1 MTEEDLF
8 KKFEEISS
16 AAEAIFKRLSET
28 NKTATED
35 QIALVKKF
43 TEAVESYT
51 NKYPQLGQH
60 LGKFQED
67 LKKFSDANNINIS
80 GLGDTFKAL
89 TNRID
94 ELNVDKKIRELLDKL
109 DEGTSTWKEKI
120 KSIPESLVRDFGD
133 LFNSI
138 VNITYQINKFGTSI
152 EALTRTGAG
161 IELATP
167 PEHLPYADVAKYGE
181 WMLEIAKKAPL
192 LLEGVSAS
200 GKEAEKS
207 LVHSREAL
215 AYYTL
220 SGDEAN
226 KTIVQIASGLTNL
239 RGTSTAFYENF
250 NDTLGKQ
257 MALYSEVS
265 KLSREYNLNQ
275 LEMISTLT
283 GAATKF
289 KDVSQSNRELEY
301 TMAITDMVAGQFN
314 LTATQTQDLFK
325 KLSEGLSNISMTS
338 YGALTYLA
346 TGALPTTGVAQ
357 TGGEIAK
364 EFVVAFQ
371 RILPQLPT
379 GGAYGEYISQVAVQ
393 QLAGTFGVNLTAQ
406 QAVEF
411 EKALRRG
418 AVDEISQRINDLK
431 KSGIDEL
438 ITHTKEGVGVLKA
451 QIEPLKQIANT
462 MQTIVAPALGEVIAA
477 LPYLAGAQ
485 LLSALFPAGRT
496 VSLIKG
502 VLAAGTAIG
511 GYELGRIKAEEASKL
526 GG

>member
-1 MTEEDLF
+1 MKEEDLF

-28 NKTATED
+28 HKTATED

-43 TEAVESYT
+43 TEAVESYS
-51 NKYPQLGQH
+51 NKYSEVGKH
-60 LGKFQED
+60 LGEFQKNLRD
-67 LKKFSDANNINIS
+67 FSAANNINIS

-120 KSIPESLVRDFGD
+120 KSIPESLARDFGD

-138 VNITYQINKFGTSI
+138 INITYQINKFGTSI
-152 EALTRTGAG
+152 EALIRTGAG
-161 IELATP
+161 KELAVP
-167 PEHLPYADVAKYGE
+167 PEHLYYADVAKYGE

-200 GKEAEKS
+200 GKEAEKN
-207 LVHSREAL
+207 LVHFREAL

-226 KTIVQIASGLTNL
+226 RTIVQIASGLTNL

-257 MALYSEVS
+257 MTLYSEVS

-283 GAATKF
+283 RAATKF

-301 TMAITDMVAGQFN
+301 TMAITDMVASQFN
-314 LTATQTQDLFK
+314 LTATQTQDLFR

-379 GGAYGEYISQVAVQ
+379 GGAYGDYISQVAVQ
-393 QLAGTFGVNLTAQ
+393 QLASTFGVNLTAQ

-411 EKALRRG
+411 EKALRKG
-418 AVDEISQRINDLK
+418 AVDEISQRIKDLK
-431 KSGIDEL
+431 ESGMDEL
-438 ITHTKEGVGVLKA
+438 IKSSKKGVDVLES
-451 QIEPLKQIANT
+451 QVEPLKQIANI
-462 MQTIVAPALGEVIAA
+462 MQTIVAPALGEVTAA
-477 LPYLAGAQ
+477 LPGLVGIQ
-485 LLSALFPAGRT
+485 LLSGLFPAGKT

-502 VLAAGTAIG
+502 GLAVGTMVG
-511 GYELGRIKAEEASKL
+511 GYLWGKAEEASKV